1 MAATQPIPPYEH
13 IQTHQFPFPSG
24 NHEKK
29 NRTKETEQKPQDRGR
44 QRTLAG
50 AVELGRDEPVLNQF
64 YWCDLDPVEGPHS
77 GGG

>member
-29 NRTKETEQKPQDRGR
+29 TEQKKQNKNPKTEEGR
-44 QRTLAG
+44 EPWQ
-50 AVELGRDEPVLNQF
+50 ELWN
-64 YWCDLDPVEGPHS
+64 W
-77 GGG
+77 GGMSLC

>member
-1 MAATQPIPPYEH
+1 M
-13 IQTHQFPFPSG
+13 
-24 NHEKK
+24 KK

-64 YWCDLDPVEGPHS
+64 YWCELDPVEGPHS